1 MRAAFW
7 LVRGATR
14 QNGEKPHGQCPW
26 RCSSARPRGVL
37 KVFWELVTGGGGGAD
52 VACGLILGRWE
63 LGPASAA
70 RVGENDRWSG
80 AVKSIPVLLLGTTCC
95 LEQARDGWK
104 VVPDGDDGVEMA
116 WWRRCESSVGVGGI
130 EGESRETGV
139 QKRFTYHGLSTR
151 EECIQ
156 MKTTAGPKRKYNSPS
171 YPGMLP
177 FEVTRLRRR
186 AVACA
191 APGGLSLGSGSCR
204 LSCATDARLVEV

>member
-1 MRAAFW
+1 M
-7 LVRGATR
+7 
-14 QNGEKPHGQCPW
+14 
-26 RCSSARPRGVL
+26 
-37 KVFWELVTGGGGGAD
+37 FWELVTGGGGGAD

-80 AVKSIPVLLLGTTCC
+80 AVKPIPVLLLGTTCC

-151 EECIQ
+151 EECMQ

-171 YPGMLP
+171 HPGMLP
-177 FEVTRLRRR
+177 FE
-186 AVACA
+186 AIEIAAAAASCA
-191 APGGLSLGSGSCR
+191 ASGGLSLLSGGWTS
-204 LSCATDARLVEV
+204 SCATDARLVEV

>member
-1 MRAAFW
+1 M
-7 LVRGATR
+7 
-14 QNGEKPHGQCPW
+14 
-26 RCSSARPRGVL
+26 
-37 KVFWELVTGGGGGAD
+37 FWELVTGGGGGAD

-139 QKRFTYHGLSTR
+139 QKRFTYHGLSSVV
-151 EECIQ
+151 CS
-156 MKTTAGPKRKYNSPS
+156 AGLAQGR
-171 YPGMLP
+171 
-177 FEVTRLRRR
+177 
-186 AVACA
+186 
-191 APGGLSLGSGSCR
+191 CR
-204 LSCATDARLVEV
+204 LPIAIPNYTHVASAAWQRAS